1 MDNFF
6 EFYDIEPNATG
17 AAWVVERCIGPK
29 HTLHTIV
36 PSGFASY
43 VRICHPG
50 WSFDALDPN
59 DEEAWA
65 ALRAGWVDMEKLT
78 PVRWDDVE
86 IANNR
91 RPHRLMQFFQT
102 IPFSTQEPGT
112 AGINGPLEGELTV
125 DMMESLFAILAEI
138 GGPHQ
143 EVFCGI

>member
-6 EFYDIEPNATG
+6 EFYDIEPDAKH

-59 DEEAWA
+59 DDEDEKAPDLSQSGFKLA
-65 ALRAGWVDMEKLT
+65 VDQ
-78 PVRWDDVE
+78 
-86 IANNR
+86 
-91 RPHRLMQFFQT
+91 RPRGPRNQLISHES
-102 IPFSTQEPGT
+102 ISEHCSFSQ
-112 AGINGPLEGELTV
+112 L
-125 DMMESLFAILAEI
+125 
-138 GGPHQ
+138 
-143 EVFCGI
+143 